1 MSDKRAMIQVKQVV
15 RDFVLPNETVHAL
28 KGVSFEVPRGSFT
41 LIYGPS
47 GSGKSTMLNTL
58 VGLDEPTSGQVV
70 MDGQDLY
77 ELSRDERANF
87 RARTVGM
94 VYQTNYWVNSLTVL
108 QNVSM
113 PLYLAGYSYRR
124 SARVAEE
131 SLEKVGMQDFR
142 HQHPSL
148 LSGGQQQR
156 VSMAR
161 ALAADPE
168 LIVADEPTGNL
179 DTKNGDMIM
188 NLLSE
193 LCSKAGKT
201 IVLVTHN
208 LEYLPLSNHQVRLKD
223 GQLVSVAGADPTSST
238 LLNAKSRAEKLKDF
252 QASIKASNRKRVSI
266 DAVKRN
272 KP

>member
-1 MSDKRAMIQVKQVV
+1 MSNKPAMIEVKQIV

-58 VGLDEPTSGQVV
+58 VGLDAPTSGQVII
-70 MDGQDLY
+70 DHQDLY
-77 ELSRDERANF
+77 QLSRDERANF

-113 PLYLAGYSYRR
+113 PMYLAGYSYRR
-124 SARVAEE
+124 AAKVAEE
-131 SLEKVGMQDFR
+131 SLEQVGMQDFR
-142 HQHPSL
+142 HQHPGL

-161 ALAADPE
+161 ALVAGPE

-193 LCSKAGKT
+193 LCSKSSKT

-223 GQLVSVAGADPTSST
+223 GQLLSTTGADPTSS
-238 LLNAKSRAEKLKDF
+238 LLLDAKSRDKKLKDF
-252 QASIKASNRKRVSI
+252 QASMKTVARKSVPI
-266 DAVKRN
+266 DSVKR
-272 KP
+272 KKL